1 MEQPRQG
8 RFTAD
13 EFIAW
18 AMEQPSDRY
27 ELENGL
33 VVAMSPERVR
43 HAIAKGQAWLA
54 LRNAIAAH
62 GLACQAVPDGATVR
76 IDDRTIYEPDALI
89 RCGGPLRDDAIVVA
103 DPIVVLE
110 VVSPSSREID
120 LGAKLASYFRLP
132 SVRHCLIVDVD
143 SRVLIHHQ
151 RGEDGNIGIRVVDE
165 GALTL
170 DPPGLA
176 FNVREVFDGV

>member
-1 MEQPRQG
+1 MRDGRDRGRAMEQPRQG

-27 ELENGL
+27 ERENGL

-89 RCGGPLRDDAIVVA
+89 RCGG
-103 DPIVVLE
+103 
-110 VVSPSSREID
+110 
-120 LGAKLASYFRLP
+120 
-132 SVRHCLIVDVD
+132 
-143 SRVLIHHQ
+143 
-151 RGEDGNIGIRVVDE
+151 
-165 GALTL
+165 
-170 DPPGLA
+170 
-176 FNVREVFDGV
+176 